1 MVNNM
6 KKLYRNMDKPL
17 FFACLILCIIGLV
30 MVFSSSS
37 ISAVLRYETSPYHFF
52 TRQLLFML
60 VTFALGIGLI
70 IKIPIK
76 KYKKIYSLVLIGV
89 VAMLGLLIVYGSIIN
104 GARSWFALGPITIQ
118 PSEFAKTAI
127 ILYIGCFFDSHI
139 NSDVRFYYVR
149 PLVAS
154 LVVVALVFI
163 QPDLGTAAIIGLLI
177 YMLFMVVPYDRKDKD
192 IKMFK
197 IVGTSLIGAVVLL
210 MLFGGNLLNSE
221 QADRLTYKNPCSRYI
236 EKTGYQVCN
245 GMIAMN
251 NGGLFGV
258 GLGGS
263 TQKYMYLPDDHTDFI
278 FPIIVE
284 ELGSIFGVFV
294 ILLYMFIIFRL
305 LKISKN
311 AKNLAGSI
319 ISCGTAC
326 MFMLHLLINL
336 GGILALIPMTGVPLP
351 LLSYGGSV
359 TINTLILIFLSLRV
373 SIEGNMAKIE
383 E

>member
-1 MVNNM
+1 
-6 KKLYRNMDKPL
+6 MDKPL
-17 FFACLILCIIGLV
+17 FFASIILCIIGLV

-37 ISAVLRYETSPYHFF
+37 VSAVLRYETSPYHFF
-52 TRQLLFML
+52 TRQLLFMIM
-60 VTFALGIGLI
+60 TFILGIGLI

-76 KYKKIYSLVLIGV
+76 KYKKIYSLIFICV
-89 VAMLGLLIVYGSIIN
+89 VGMLGLLIIYGSIIN
-104 GARSWFALGPITIQ
+104 GAKSWFALGPITVQ

-127 ILYIGCFFDSHI
+127 ILYLACFFDI
-139 NSDVRFYYVR
+139 NVKSDKRFYYVR
-149 PLVAS
+149 PLIAS
-154 LVVVALVFI
+154 LVVVFLVFK
-163 QPDLGTAAIIGLLI
+163 QPDLGTAAIIGILV
-177 YMLFMVVPYDRKDKD
+177 YMLFMVVPYNKKDTDVKW
-192 IKMFK
+192 FK
-197 IVGTSLIGAVVLL
+197 LAGTSLIVLVALL
-210 MLFGGNLLNSE
+210 MMFGGNLLNSE
-221 QADRLTYKNPCSRYI
+221 QTDRLTYKNPCDRYI

-245 GMIAMN
+245 GMIAIN

-284 ELGSIFGVFV
+284 ELGSIFGAII
-294 ILLYMFIIFRL
+294 ILLYLFIVFRL

-311 AKNLAGSI
+311 AKNLAGSMI
-319 ISCGTAC
+319 AYGTAC
-326 MFMLHLLINL
+326 MFILHLLINL

-373 SIEGNMAKIE
+373 SIEGNMAKAE